1 MRRFKY
7 ILYSLMAICLFSITA
22 CESEKDLIIL
32 SGELPSKVKALY
44 LVGNATPKNP
54 TWDIDNLDL
63 LEQSEEDKF
72 LWVYHGELR
81 PDSRFKLCMRT
92 GTWAQPFIHPVV
104 NEEPIGK
111 DAVTGKKMQ
120 APRLGGDDE
129 LWAVLE
135 GGIYTLTF
143 NLRDFSW
150 SSVYEGPVPQE

>member
-81 PDSRFKLCMRT
+81 TDRVDGS
-92 GTWAQPFIHPVV
+92 AS
-104 NEEPIGK
+104 N
-111 DAVTGKKMQ
+111 
-120 APRLGGDDE
+120 
-129 LWAVLE
+129 
-135 GGIYTLTF
+135 
-143 NLRDFSW
+143 
-150 SSVYEGPVPQE
+150 